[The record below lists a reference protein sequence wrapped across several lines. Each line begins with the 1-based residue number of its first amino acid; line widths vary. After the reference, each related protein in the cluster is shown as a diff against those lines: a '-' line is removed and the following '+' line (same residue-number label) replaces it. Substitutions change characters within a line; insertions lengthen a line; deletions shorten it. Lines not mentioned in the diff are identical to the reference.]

1 MTDDREVIRISKAAL
16 GRMPGY
22 LLYLKNRIKAG
33 ETFISSTVMAEDL
46 KQNPVQVRKDLAIVS
61 RRPGKPKLGFEISA
75 LIGDIEDFL
84 GYNNTSEAVIVG
96 VGRLGKTLLSYGGF
110 ESHGLKLVAG
120 FEIEGS
126 VYGGKK
132 VFAIDKFQS
141 LVKRMNI
148 LIGIITVPKDQA
160 QPVCD
165 MMIGA
170 GIRAIWNFAPT
181 HLSVPEDIIVKYED
195 LAASLALLSKAL
207 KDDLDKHKTV

>member
-1 MTDDREVIRISKAAL
+1 M
-16 GRMPGY
+16 
-22 LLYLKNRIKAG
+22 
-33 ETFISSTVMAEDL
+33 
-46 KQNPVQVRKDLAIVS
+46 S

-120 FEIEGS
+120 FDANSEIEGS